1 MGMHESTLAFI
12 AQMRRAGPFKD
23 VQRIC
28 DLGDQQMGLSNNP
41 LVVRELFEAF
51 GKPAPTAEECVRYHD
66 TLSRDLYTR
75 IGLTYMSIDVNAEG
89 GAIPLDLNFEPA
101 PDNQKNAWDLV
112 CNQGTTEHL
121 INQANAFQ
129 VIHDLTRKGGYM
141 LHHLP
146 FLRYVDHGYFNYQ
159 PNFFE
164 DLAIHNDYEIIGIW
178 INLDRG
184 RCHLIPW
191 HRTLLE
197 KLRLDNLDMNIFV
210 LFRKTSDA
218 PFALPVQG
226 TYAGSLPEP
235 SLRRYEYLV
244 DGRLIKGREG
254 LVRARAAS
262 QPDLGLSSH
271 PVKDLQRE
279 VIRRYVRAIKR
290 RLGLK

>member
-1 MGMHESTLAFI
+1 MGIHESTLAFM

-23 VQRIC
+23 VKRVC

-41 LVVRELFEAF
+41 LVIRELFEAF
-51 GKPAPTAEECVRYHD
+51 GAPPPSVAECIGYHEKW
-66 TLSRDLYTR
+66 TRDLYTR
-75 IGLTYMSIDVNAEG
+75 LGLTYMSIDVNAEG
-89 GAIPLDLNFEPA
+89 GAIPLDLNFDSA
-101 PDNQKNAWDLV
+101 PDDQKGTWDLV
-112 CNQGTTEHL
+112 SNQGTTEHL
-121 INQANAFQ
+121 INQANAFR
-129 VIHDLTRKGGYM
+129 VIHDLTRTGGYM

-164 DLAIHNDYEIIGIW
+164 DLGIHNDYEIIGIW

-226 TYAGSLPEP
+226 TYAGSLPES

-254 LVRARAAS
+254 LVRARAAGQS
-262 QPDLGLSSH
+262 DTGLSTHSA
-271 PVKDLQRE
+271 KELQRE
-279 VIRRYVRAIKR
+279 LFQRYIRAAKR